1 MTDSKIEKVASPE
14 TSGEEATSEDQKQTR
29 AKNTD
34 TEGLTP
40 ALQEQL
46 SAIEQMLIAS
56 VEGISLSKI
65 HGVTD
70 ELLNDIYAY
79 AYDFYNKGKLDE
91 AESFFKFLC
100 IYNFFNA
107 DYLTGLAAVK
117 QLKKEYKQAV
127 DLYAIAFYNNPENF
141 LPLFYSGQCQLM
153 LLDCEG
159 ARESFNYIMASDA
172 DLSLKEKS
180 KVFISCIDDIEK
192 LSETNPTTKEADV

>member
-1 MTDSKIEKVASPE
+1 MTDISGVEKV
-14 TSGEEATSEDQKQTR
+14 TSTEVPVGGATAEEQEQGD
-29 AKNTD
+29 N
-34 TEGLTP
+34 TEGLS
-40 ALQEQL
+40 AAQRERL
-46 SAIEQMLIAS
+46 SVIEQMLMAS
-56 VEGISLSKI
+56 VKGISLSEI

-70 ELLNDIYAY
+70 DLLNDIYAY

-117 QLKKEYKQAV
+117 QLKKEYKQAI
-127 DLYAIAFYNNPENF
+127 DLYAIAFYNNPEKII
-141 LPLFYSGQCQLM
+141 PVFYSGQCQLM

-180 KVFISCIDDIEK
+180 EVFLSCIDDIEK
-192 LSETNPTTKEADV
+192 LAETTPTTEETDV